1 MTIRCAC
8 TIIQYCR
15 NVTGSRCHIIILA
28 IPKWE
33 DIEPIRVYK
42 RNNTF
47 ITVYLCFNESVCVS
61 FTMTRINV
69 NTKFMSIEHE

>member
-1 MTIRCAC
+1 MTISCAC
-8 TIIQYCR
+8 TFIQYCR
-15 NVTGSRCHIIILA
+15 NVTGFTVSHIYA
-28 IPKWE
+28 IPKLE

-69 NTKFMSIEHE
+69 NTKFMSIEHD